1 MKPNIALVIGDPAGV
16 GPELV
21 VKLLADA
28 GWRMGDDG
36 WLVNAA
42 GQRLEFEFLTY
53 TRTFERVAA
62 PYQRNLEKLG
72 VKLNVRMV
80 DPALF
85 LAAG

>member
-1 MKPNIALVIGDPAGV
+1 MRSACAQSAPGA
-16 GPELV
+16 
-21 VKLLADA
+21 KLLADA
-28 GWRMGDDG
+28 GWRHGRRR
-36 WLVNAA
+36 LVGQRRRPAA
-42 GQRLEFEFLTY
+42 GIRVFTY

-85 LAAG
+85 QNGWSSLIST